1 MNDETALRSIRPM
14 MTRAQVVAEQL
25 REAIQSGELPAGTP
39 LMQTEVAK
47 QLGVSTTPVREAFA
61 VLLREGLLVGD
72 PHRGAV
78 VFRPTVADLRENYE
92 IRLAL
97 EPLATELAVPN
108 LTEADFEDLDALLDE
123 MRRTKRS
130 VDFLPL
136 NRRFHRRLYEAADR
150 PKLYPTIEE
159 LRESAAAYANVF
171 ALAEAD
177 PSQSQAEHETIVA
190 ACRKGNAQAAAEA
203 MRRHLKHIW
212 DVTTRELVEVGSA

>member
-25 REAIQSGELPAGTP
+25 RQAIQSGELPAGTP

-92 IRLAL
+92 MRLAL

-108 LTEADFEDLDALLDE
+108 LTEVDFKELDALLDK

-136 NRRFHRRLYEAADR
+136 NRRFHQRLYEAADR
-150 PKLYPTIEE
+150 PKLYATIEE

-177 PSQSQAEHETIVA
+177 PSQSQAEHEAIVA
-190 ACRKGNAQAAAEA
+190 ACRKGDPQAAAEA

-212 DVTTRELVEVGSA
+212 DVTTRELVEGGSA